1 MKCLYNAKTVCS
13 IAGAL
18 LLFCNTLF
26 FAQEKSLSITQI
38 DNSRLVST
46 QTIRLYLSIH
56 GESFSPDTQ
65 NIIVEESDN
74 GKDFKKVR
82 LVEVTKNA
90 NQSEGIS
97 FFLLLDNS
105 GSMWDDLEGKAT
117 ADPAMTRMNHA
128 KRAIAAFSQSLGVRD
143 RLALATFNT
152 QYTIVQP
159 MTSDAASIPL
169 ALEGVTRPAR
179 EEGYTELYGSI
190 PTAITSF
197 TEVVGRKA
205 LVILSDGE
213 HLSHPDSRLDFTIK
227 QGIDAAIREG
237 VTCYVVNFGT
247 SRDNTLPDLADASGG
262 VVFNAA
268 SSQDLSDIYE
278 RIRSSILDEWAIR
291 YIASMTAG
299 DRRYVRVSSP
309 SNKIPSGPARVYY
322 SGGVLGTG
330 MARPSWFHLF
340 AIVLPLAAWL
350 ALVFC
355 KLERETTDAEIRLL
369 YGASSGQ
376 TRAFTLTSA
385 QTVIGGAASSDITI
399 AGNPSLKDNAAT
411 VVYDKTRARYTIV
424 AESGVTVNNKPVKN
438 RVLED
443 GDVIN
448 MAGTVVVFD
457 DRKKPVK

>member
-13 IAGAL
+13 IAGAF

-117 ADPAMTRMNHA
+117 SDPAMTRMNHA
-128 KRAIAAFSQSLGVRD
+128 KRAIAAFSQSLGVHD

-179 EEGYTELYGSI
+179 EEGYT
-190 PTAITSF
+190 
-197 TEVVGRKA
+197 
-205 LVILSDGE
+205 
-213 HLSHPDSRLDFTIK
+213 
-227 QGIDAAIREG
+227 
-237 VTCYVVNFGT
+237 
-247 SRDNTLPDLADASGG
+247 
-262 VVFNAA
+262 
-268 SSQDLSDIYE
+268 
-278 RIRSSILDEWAIR
+278 
-291 YIASMTAG
+291 
-299 DRRYVRVSSP
+299 
-309 SNKIPSGPARVYY
+309 
-322 SGGVLGTG
+322 
-330 MARPSWFHLF
+330 
-340 AIVLPLAAWL
+340 
-350 ALVFC
+350 
-355 KLERETTDAEIRLL
+355 
-369 YGASSGQ
+369 
-376 TRAFTLTSA
+376 
-385 QTVIGGAASSDITI
+385 
-399 AGNPSLKDNAAT
+399 
-411 VVYDKTRARYTIV
+411 
-424 AESGVTVNNKPVKN
+424 
-438 RVLED
+438 
-443 GDVIN
+443 
-448 MAGTVVVFD
+448 
-457 DRKKPVK
+457 